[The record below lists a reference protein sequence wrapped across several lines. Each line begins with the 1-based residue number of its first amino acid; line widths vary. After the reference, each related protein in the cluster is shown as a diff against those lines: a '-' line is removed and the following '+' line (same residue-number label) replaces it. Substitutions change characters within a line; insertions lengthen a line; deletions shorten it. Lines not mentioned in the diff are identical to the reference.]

1 MKMSGEQTLNAP
13 REAVW
18 AALNDPE
25 VLKES
30 IPGCDSL
37 TRTEDGG
44 FEAVV
49 QAKVG
54 PVKAK
59 FKGKVTLTDID
70 PPNGYRISG
79 EGTGG
84 AAGFA
89 KGGATIKLT
98 EPAPGQTL
106 LSYDVDASVGG
117 KLAQIGQRLVDGTAR
132 KMADDFFQRFS
143 ARFGPVVPT
152 GAPADAAATDAAAAE
167 ASATETERRQMN
179 PMLWVIVLGLAAAL
193 LIYLANR

>member
-1 MKMSGEQTLNAP
+1 MKMSGEQMLDAP
-13 REAVW
+13 RKAVW
-18 AALNDPE
+18 AALNDPQA
-25 VLKES
+25 LKES
-30 IPGCDSL
+30 IPGCESL
-37 TRTEDGG
+37 VRTGDGG

-54 PVKAK
+54 PVKAR
-59 FKGKVTLTDID
+59 FKGKVTLSDID

-89 KGGATIKLT
+89 KGGATVRLT
-98 EPAPGQTL
+98 EPEPGRTL
-106 LSYDVDASVGG
+106 LSYDVDATVGG
-117 KLAQIGQRLVDGTAR
+117 KLAQLGQRLVDGSAR

-143 ARFGPVVPT
+143 ARFGPPVAPE
-152 GAPADAAATDAAAAE
+152 APADAAGQATADTV
-167 ASATETERRQMN
+167 ATETERRQMN
-179 PMLWVIVLGLAAAL
+179 PVLWVIVLGLAAAL